1 MLNNI
6 ISWSL
11 VIQRS
16 VGVFFF
22 AFKGYSFVFSSK
34 NNNNKQLFRNKIEY
48 IYIYDFS
55 KCCQYTPHML
65 YVFKNAIFTLFT
77 CVRYF
82 FQEQHAL
89 TIHTV
94 KLSTW
99 DVSCIINIMNAFFI
113 QYMKRYT
120 YFIGYHICTFFT
132 PYLLS
137 IYMYSRCYMIDL

>member
-1 MLNNI
+1 M
-6 ISWSL
+6 
-11 VIQRS
+11 
-16 VGVFFF
+16 
-22 AFKGYSFVFSSK
+22 FSSLLSK
-34 NNNNKQLFRNKIEY
+34 AIVLYSVLKIIIINSCSETKLS

-65 YVFKNAIFTLFT
+65 YVFKNAIFTLFA

-99 DVSCIINIMNAFFI
+99 DVSCIINIMNASFI

-137 IYMYSRCYMIDL
+137 IYMYSRCYMIDLLIN